1 MITASDL
8 NKVLEDV
15 NIILEK
21 LDSRI
26 KTLEGQVAIL
36 EMPTVPKQIG
46 TATSTTAKGTLDK
59 AK

>member
-36 EMPTVPKQIG
+36 EMPTFPKQIG
-46 TATSTTAKGTLDK
+46 TTISTTAKGTLDK